1 MRREP
6 DAPSRRLDDQPAA
19 VELQHLAPAAG
30 SSGSVLGPDAR
41 RILAAIE
48 DLPEGE
54 REAFG
59 LIRIHGLTRAE
70 AAEVLGVSCKT
81 VRRRLNRGCSC
92 SRSDSTTCAPVGSR
106 RACSRRAEARR

>member
-1 MRREP
+1 M
-6 DAPSRRLDDQPAA
+6 
-19 VELQHLAPAAG
+19 PAAG

-41 RILAAIE
+41 RILGAIE

-59 LIRIHGLTRAE
+59 LIRIHGLTQAE

-81 VRRRLNRGCSC
+81 VRRRLNRVCSC
-92 SRSDSTTCAPVGSR
+92 CRSDSTTCARRGAAGRVVGER
-106 RACSRRAEARR
+106 RPGDDRRPARPAADRGDARLGQ